1 MINKKVV
8 KIHVTIGSDSIDA
21 SAPRRPAMS
30 KNHLRLRILRSAFYW
45 LGFVLGAA
53 CVWLILVGHTTL
65 LGRFDEDRSLLL
77 WLVGSLAVVAF
88 MAREYFE
95 ALLSPTPQKAPA
107 PELVYRVNAP
117 PPPDDRDLAS
127 LPFPTQRSGD
137 FLWQRGLDQN
147 RNLQSDQV
155 AALSQTME
163 LLDEV
168 VNRISARDRR
178 TAVLLINDI
187 RTRIDSVFTGD
198 YPVERLP
205 RRIEVLKLGS

>member
-1 MINKKVV
+1 
-8 KIHVTIGSDSIDA
+8 
-21 SAPRRPAMS
+21 MS

-53 CVWLILVGHTTL
+53 CVWVILVGQ
-65 LGRFDEDRSLLL
+65 FDQERSLLL
-77 WLVGSLAVVAF
+77 WVVGSLAVVAF
-88 MAREYFE
+88 IAREHFE

-107 PELVYRVNAP
+107 PELVHRVNAP
-117 PPPDDRDLAS
+117 PPPDDRDLAA

-137 FLWQRGLDQN
+137 FLWQRGLDQG

-168 VNRISARDRR
+168 VSRIGARDRR

-187 RTRIDSVFTGD
+187 RARIDSVFTGD